1 MADVMNFLKEFGGY
15 GLARS
20 RGGKLPEF
28 WKELTEITLDMYN
41 ESLHDN
47 KLPVNMLAESF
58 SGDMIV
64 GSGKFVVK
72 PATDRPYEL
81 ENLRLLADGKTL
93 YVLSLDHFKTVP
105 LTDFS
110 NVITA
115 KDKISIELGPGN
127 QVITSHVVT
136 DINGIEHKFSV
147 SNRLMDSL
155 TLCAESGC
163 KVVIPAGTTFFR
175 FDTGNTFKK
184 MVTYEEEHMT
194 IVTASDLNQI
204 LADSKTSTEKLEAAL
219 EEKEK
224 LSIELE
230 KKQQTIEKLTDNYK
244 QQDEIFQPLIKY
256 AEYLESELEKAH
268 KRNNVLAG
276 RIQKLVLNGCG
287 EHIDI
292 SMFYK
297 NIPIYNNRV
306 GL

>member
-1 MADVMNFLKEFGGY
+1 MADVMNFLKEFSRY

-20 RGGKLPEF
+20 RDGKLPEF

-47 KLPVNMLAESF
+47 KLPVDMLAESF

-64 GSGKFVVK
+64 GSGKFVVN
-72 PATDRPYEL
+72 PATDIPYKL

-115 KDKISIELGPGN
+115 KDKISIELGPGDK
-127 QVITSHVVT
+127 VITSHVVT

-268 KRNNVLAG
+268 KRNNVLAD

-297 NIPIYNNRV
+297 NIPIYNNRF